1 METYLLAFQFSFC
14 YIICCVGMLFAVH
27 KAHREELECV
37 LQILEKVLVYLPEL
51 LSKRWQ
57 CHSLTRIMTKLLHP
71 GNSWKLRREA
81 IRYVSKIFTASHE
94 YSYSC
99 AGHLSQHLKL
109 FDCIDYSFCIS
120 ALYLNTWMLV
130 LFLDSVSCSWWRLE
144 ARSILICSFK
154 NVQRVVKIIPPP
166 PPMETQNLHKFK

>member
-1 METYLLAFQFSFC
+1 MWEGMETYLPAFQFSFC
-14 YIICCVGMLFAVH
+14 YIICCVWMLFAVH

-81 IRYVSKIFTASHE
+81 IRYMSNILLASRV
-94 YSYSC
+94 YSHSC
-99 AGHLSQHLKL
+99 AGHLFSTSNYLIIVIL
-109 FDCIDYSFCIS
+109 YFSIIIE
-120 ALYLNTWMLV
+120 YLNV
-130 LFLDSVSCSWWRLE
+130 GAVSRLY
-144 ARSILICSFK
+144 
-154 NVQRVVKIIPPP
+154 
-166 PPMETQNLHKFK
+166 

>member
-1 METYLLAFQFSFC
+1 MGTYLSAFQFSFC

-81 IRYVSKIFTASHE
+81 IRYMSNILPASPV
-94 YSYSC
+94 YSHSC
-99 AGHLSQHLKL
+99 AGHLLQHLKL
-109 FDCIDYSFCIS
+109 FDCSDFVFQHYIWIFEC
-120 ALYLNTWMLV
+120 LCCL
-130 LFLDSVSCSWWRLE
+130 
-144 ARSILICSFK
+144 
-154 NVQRVVKIIPPP
+154 
-166 PPMETQNLHKFK
+166 

>member
-1 METYLLAFQFSFC
+1 MWERMETYLSAFQFSIC

-81 IRYVSKIFTASHE
+81 IRYMFNILHASHVC
-94 YSYSC
+94 SHSC
-99 AGHLSQHLKL
+99 AGHLLQHLKL
-109 FDCIDYSFCIS
+109 FDFSDFVFQHY
-120 ALYLNTWMLV
+120 TW
-130 LFLDSVSCSWWRLE
+130 CS
-144 ARSILICSFK
+144 
-154 NVQRVVKIIPPP
+154 
-166 PPMETQNLHKFK
+166 T

>member
-1 METYLLAFQFSFC
+1 METYLSAFQVGFC

-57 CHSLTRIMTKLLHP
+57 CHSLTRIMSKLLHP

-81 IRYVSKIFTASHE
+81 IRYMSNILPASHV
-94 YSYSC
+94 YSHSC
-99 AGHLSQHLKL
+99 AGHLLQQLKL
-109 FDCIDYSFCIS
+109 FDYSDFVFQCYI
-120 ALYLNTWMLV
+120 
-130 LFLDSVSCSWWRLE
+130 
-144 ARSILICSFK
+144 
-154 NVQRVVKIIPPP
+154 
-166 PPMETQNLHKFK
+166 